1 MGGRKE
7 ARRICQQRRVGPSC
21 AGEDGDLL
29 SHAFYDLI
37 NLFVVF
43 NPTGIVPSYLYFT
56 QHVPHKDRRTLAIRC
71 VLIATVILV
80 AFIVIGQLLLEAL
93 GIGLPA
99 FKIAGGVVLPIISVK
114 MILED
119 VDATAAD
126 DTEVDA
132 ESPDNHRNYSL
143 RKLAVFPLATPLI
156 AGPGG
161 ILVVVL
167 LTDNYKHN
175 IPEQVVTTLMLLVV
189 MVLTCL
195 MLLTAE
201 SIQRQLGLTGINV
214 MSRISGLILAAL
226 SVETIL
232 DGLTSRFHIA

>member
-1 MGGRKE
+1 
-7 ARRICQQRRVGPSC
+7 
-21 AGEDGDLL
+21 LFN
-29 SHAFYDLI
+29 HAFYDLI

-43 NPTGIVPSYLYFT
+43 NPTGIIPQYLYFT
-56 QHVPHKDRRTLAIRC
+56 EHVPHEDRRALAIRC
-71 VLIATVILV
+71 VSIATVILV
-80 AFIVIGQLLLEAL
+80 GFIVLGQLLLEAL

-99 FKIAGGVVLPIISVK
+99 FKIAGGVVLLVISVR

-119 VDATAAD
+119 IDETAAGD
-126 DTEVDA
+126 DKELHAV
-132 ESPDNHRNYSL
+132 SSSSL

-167 LTDNYKHN
+167 LTDNYKHD
-175 IPEQVVTTLMLLVV
+175 ILEQTVSTLMLLVV
-189 MVLTCL
+189 MVVTCL
-195 MLLTAE
+195 VLLTGE
-201 SIQRQLGLTGINV
+201 RIQRQLGLTGINV

-232 DGLTSRFHIA
+232 DGVGSRFLQ

>member
-1 MGGRKE
+1 
-7 ARRICQQRRVGPSC
+7 
-21 AGEDGDLL
+21 LFN
-29 SHAFYDLI
+29 HAFYDLI

-43 NPTGIVPSYLYFT
+43 NPTGIIPQYLYFT

-71 VLIATVILV
+71 VSIATVILV
-80 AFIVIGQLLLEAL
+80 AFIILGQLLLEAL

-99 FKIAGGVVLPIISVK
+99 FKIAGGAVLLVISVR

-119 VDATAAD
+119 VDQTAGD
-126 DTEVDA
+126 DQEGVEGTAGDDKDVDA
-132 ESPDNHRNYSL
+132 GAFASHRSYSL

-167 LTDNYKHN
+167 LTDNYKYN
-175 IPEQVVTTLMLLVV
+175 ILEQAVTTLMLVLV
-189 MVLTCL
+189 MIFTCL
-195 MLLTAE
+195 VLLMGE
-201 SIQRQLGLTGINV
+201 SIQRHLGLTGINV

-232 DGLTSRFHIA
+232 DGITGRFHLG

>member
-99 FKIAGGVVLPIISVK
+99 FKIAGGVVLLIISVK

-132 ESPDNHRNYSL
+132 ESPI
-143 RKLAVFPLATPLI
+143 T
-156 AGPGG
+156 
-161 ILVVVL
+161 
-167 LTDNYKHN
+167 
-175 IPEQVVTTLMLLVV
+175 
-189 MVLTCL
+189 
-195 MLLTAE
+195 
-201 SIQRQLGLTGINV
+201 TGIIASGSSPCSPWPPHSSPV
-214 MSRISGLILAAL
+214 QGVSWSSCCSR
-226 SVETIL
+226 TT
-232 DGLTSRFHIA
+232 TSTTSQSKW

>member
-1 MGGRKE
+1 
-7 ARRICQQRRVGPSC
+7 
-21 AGEDGDLL
+21 LFN
-29 SHAFYDLI
+29 HAFYDLI

-43 NPTGIVPSYLYFT
+43 NPTGIIPNYLYFT
-56 QHVPHKDRRTLAIRC
+56 EHVPHKDRRTLAIRC
-71 VLIATVILV
+71 VSIATVILV
-80 AFIVIGQLLLEAL
+80 AFIVVGQLLLEAL

-99 FKIAGGVVLPIISVK
+99 FKIAGGMVLLVISVR

-119 VDATAAD
+119 VDEIAGGD
-126 DTEVDA
+126 DKELHAV
-132 ESPDNHRNYSL
+132 SSSSI

-167 LTDNYKHN
+167 LTDNYKYS
-175 IPEQVVTTLMLLVV
+175 ILEQGVTTLMLLVV

-195 MLLTAE
+195 VLLTGE
-201 SIQRQLGLTGINV
+201 SIQRHLGLTGINM

-232 DGLTSRFHIA
+232 DGVTSRFLA

>member
-1 MGGRKE
+1 MFN
-7 ARRICQQRRVGPSC
+7 
-21 AGEDGDLL
+21 
-29 SHAFYDLI
+29 HAFYDLI

-43 NPTGIVPSYLYFT
+43 NPTGIIPQYLYFT
-56 QHVPHKDRRTLAIRC
+56 EHVPHKDKRALAIRC
-71 VLIATVILV
+71 VSIATVILV
-80 AFIVIGQLLLEAL
+80 GFIVLGQLLLEAL

-99 FKIAGGVVLPIISVK
+99 FKIAGGVVLLVISVR

-119 VDATAAD
+119 IDDTAAAD
-126 DTEVDA
+126 DKELHAV
-132 ESPDNHRNYSL
+132 SSSSL

-167 LTDNYKHN
+167 LTDNYKHD
-175 IPEQVVTTLMLLVV
+175 ILEQTVSTLMLLVV
-189 MVLTCL
+189 MVCTCL
-195 MLLTAE
+195 VLLTGE
-201 SIQRQLGLTGINV
+201 RIQRQLGLTGINV

-232 DGLTSRFHIA
+232 DGVGSRFLG

>member
-1 MGGRKE
+1 LC
-7 ARRICQQRRVGPSC
+7 AR
-21 AGEDGDLL
+21 EEGDLL
-29 SHAFYDLI
+29 NHAFYDLI

-43 NPTGIVPSYLYFT
+43 NPTGIVPQYLYFT

-80 AFIVIGQLLLEAL
+80 AFIVLGQLLLEAL

-99 FKIAGGVVLPIISVK
+99 FKIAGGVVLLVISVR

-126 DTEVDA
+126 DTDVDA
-132 ESPDNHRNYSL
+132 GSSQDRHRDYSL

-161 ILVVVL
+161 SWSSCCSR
-167 LTDNYKHN
+167 
-175 IPEQVVTTLMLLVV
+175 TTIST
-189 MVLTCL
+189 TCW
-195 MLLTAE
+195 
-201 SIQRQLGLTGINV
+201 SKR
-214 MSRISGLILAAL
+214 
-226 SVETIL
+226 
-232 DGLTSRFHIA
+232 

>member
-1 MGGRKE
+1 
-7 ARRICQQRRVGPSC
+7 
-21 AGEDGDLL
+21 LFN
-29 SHAFYDLI
+29 HAFYDVI

-43 NPTGIVPSYLYFT
+43 NPTGIIPQYLYFT
-56 QHVPHKDRRTLAIRC
+56 EHVPHKDKRALAIRC
-71 VLIATVILV
+71 VSIATVILFG
-80 AFIVIGQLLLEAL
+80 FIVLGQLLLEAL

-99 FKIAGGVVLPIISVK
+99 FKIAGGVVLLVISVR

-119 VDATAAD
+119 IDDTAAAD
-126 DTEVDA
+126 DKELHAV
-132 ESPDNHRNYSL
+132 SSSSL

-167 LTDNYKHN
+167 LTDNYKHD
-175 IPEQVVTTLMLLVV
+175 ILEQTVSTLMLLVV
-189 MVLTCL
+189 MVCTCL
-195 MLLTAE
+195 VLLTGE
-201 SIQRQLGLTGINV
+201 RIQRQLGLTGINV

-232 DGLTSRFHIA
+232 DGVGSRFLG

>member
-1 MGGRKE
+1 MFN
-7 ARRICQQRRVGPSC
+7 
-21 AGEDGDLL
+21 
-29 SHAFYDLI
+29 HAFYDLI

-43 NPTGIVPSYLYFT
+43 NPTGIIPNYLYFT
-56 QHVPHKDRRTLAIRC
+56 EHVPHKDRRTLAIRC
-71 VLIATVILV
+71 VSIATVILV
-80 AFIVIGQLLLEAL
+80 AFIVVGQLLLEAL

-99 FKIAGGVVLPIISVK
+99 FKIAGGIVLLVISVR

-119 VDATAAD
+119 VDETAGGD
-126 DTEVDA
+126 DKELHAV
-132 ESPDNHRNYSL
+132 SSSSIK
-143 RKLAVFPLATPLI
+143 KLAVFPLATPLI

-167 LTDNYKHN
+167 LTDNYKYS
-175 IPEQVVTTLMLLVV
+175 ILEQGVTTLMLLVI

-195 MLLTAE
+195 VLLTGE
-201 SIQRQLGLTGINV
+201 SIQRHLGLTGINM

-232 DGLTSRFHIA
+232 DGVTSRFLA

>member
-1 MGGRKE
+1 
-7 ARRICQQRRVGPSC
+7 
-21 AGEDGDLL
+21 LFN
-29 SHAFYDLI
+29 HAFYDLI

-43 NPTGIVPSYLYFT
+43 NPTGIIPQYLYFT
-56 QHVPHKDRRTLAIRC
+56 EHVPHKDKRALAIRC
-71 VLIATVILV
+71 VSIATVILV
-80 AFIVIGQLLLEAL
+80 GFIVLGQLLLEAL

-99 FKIAGGVVLPIISVK
+99 FKIAGGVVLLVISVR

-119 VDATAAD
+119 IDETAAAD
-126 DTEVDA
+126 DKELHAV
-132 ESPDNHRNYSL
+132 SSSSL

-167 LTDNYKHN
+167 LTDNYKHD
-175 IPEQVVTTLMLLVV
+175 ILEQTVSTLMLLVV
-189 MVLTCL
+189 MVCTCL
-195 MLLTAE
+195 VLLTGE
-201 SIQRQLGLTGINV
+201 RIQRQLGLTGINV

-232 DGLTSRFHIA
+232 DGVGSRFLG

>member
-1 MGGRKE
+1 MS
-7 ARRICQQRRVGPSC
+7 QD
-21 AGEDGDLL
+21 AGEEDDLFN
-29 SHAFYDLI
+29 HAFYDLI

-43 NPTGIVPSYLYFT
+43 NPTGIIPQYLYFT
-56 QHVPHKDRRTLAIRC
+56 EHVAHKDRRALAIRC
-71 VLIATVILV
+71 VSIATVILV
-80 AFIVIGQLLLEAL
+80 GFIVLGQLLLEAL

-99 FKIAGGVVLPIISVK
+99 FKIAGGVVLLVISVR

-119 VDATAAD
+119 IDETAAAD
-126 DTEVDA
+126 DKELHAV
-132 ESPDNHRNYSL
+132 SSSSL

-167 LTDNYKHN
+167 LTDNYKHD
-175 IPEQVVTTLMLLVV
+175 ILEQTVSTLMLLVV
-189 MVLTCL
+189 MVCTCL
-195 MLLTAE
+195 VLLTGE
-201 SIQRQLGLTGINV
+201 RIQRQLGLTGINV

-232 DGLTSRFHIA
+232 DGVGSRFLG